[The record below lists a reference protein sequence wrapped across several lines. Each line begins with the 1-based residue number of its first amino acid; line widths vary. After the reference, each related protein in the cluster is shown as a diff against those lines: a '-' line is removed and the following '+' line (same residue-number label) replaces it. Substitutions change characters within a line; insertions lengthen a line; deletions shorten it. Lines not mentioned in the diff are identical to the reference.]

1 MKISAKWLKEYTDFE
16 INSENVG
23 ETAHKLAILGFETES
38 IEHIKNDYANFAV
51 GKVIEC
57 LKHPNADKLSL
68 CKVDVGTEVLPIVC
82 GAPNVAAGQTVPVAL
97 EGAKVKDFVIKK
109 TKIRGEESIGMICA
123 EDELG
128 LSDDHD
134 GIMVLDDSL
143 AAGTPLKEL
152 FGYEDHVL
160 EFEVTSNRADALGY
174 IGFAREFAY
183 LTGSDLKI
191 PEFSLEES
199 NEKASDSVK
208 ISILDEKACPRYCGR
223 VIKNVKVKESP
234 DWLKQRLTAVGLR
247 PINNVVDI
255 TNFVMLET
263 GHPLHAFDFN
273 NVSGREIIVKKAAK
287 DEKFTTLDEKEFELN
302 ESILMICD
310 AEKSVALA
318 GVMGGM
324 NSGVTEGTKDVLL
337 EVAYFNLADI
347 RETVKLTNLHTD
359 SSKRFER
366 GIDPNDSE
374 FVINRAAALINEL
387 AGGEVLSG
395 IVDVYPEKIKE
406 KSIELRLSR
415 TDKVL
420 GFQIDKEK
428 IISSFNTIGL
438 KTEVKNSDTLSVIV
452 PTFRPDITREIDLI
466 EEAVRLYGYD
476 RIPEVT
482 LSTISLE
489 PDINA
494 EETLLDRA
502 RVTLKNLG
510 LTETLSKSMV
520 DGKFCAPFVKKPVKI
535 DHPLNEEMNHLRNSL
550 LVSLLQTADKNIR
563 RKNENIGIF
572 EAGKIFFYDES
583 AIVEKNS
590 VAALLTGIKNFQS
603 WNCPESKYDFYDIKG
618 LAEAFLSD
626 FCRKELG
633 FSPGAASPYFDKDSS
648 VSVFLN
654 DRLIG
659 CFGELSEKT
668 LKVFDIEQPVFCF
681 EFDLENIEY
690 ISRSGEFKIREL
702 SKYPKVIKDVSV
714 LLEENDNAE
723 RVAEYIKKKAGSLL
737 TSVTVVDLYKG
748 EQVGENRKS
757 YTFRMCF
764 QSVERTL
771 KDKEIEKLFGN
782 IVTGLKNDL
791 KLEIR

>member
-1 MKISAKWLKEYTDFE
+1 MKISANWLKQYTDFE
-16 INSENVG
+16 INSDNVSDIV
-23 ETAHKLAILGFETES
+23 HRLAILGFETES
-38 IEHIKNDYANFAV
+38 VEHIKNDYENFSV

-82 GAPNVAAGQTVPVAL
+82 GAPNVAEGQTVPVAL

-128 LSDDHD
+128 ISDNHD

-143 AAGTPLKEL
+143 KAGTPLKEL
-152 FGYEDHVL
+152 FGYEDYVL

-174 IGFAREFAY
+174 LGFAREFAF
-183 LTGSDLKI
+183 LTGSELNI
-191 PEFSLEES
+191 PEFSLKES
-199 NEKASDSVK
+199 AEKSSDNVK
-208 ISILDEKACPRYCGR
+208 ISVLDPDACPRYCGR

-234 DWLKQRLTAVGLR
+234 DWLKQRLISVGLR

-263 GHPLHAFDFN
+263 GHPLHAFDFD
-273 NVSGREIIVKKAAK
+273 NVAGKEIIVRKAAPG
-287 DEKFTTLDEKEFELN
+287 EKFTTLDEKEFALN
-302 ESILMICD
+302 ENILMICD

-324 NSGVTEGTKDVLL
+324 NSGVTEKTENVLL

-387 AGGEVLSG
+387 AGGEILSG
-395 IVDVYPEKIKE
+395 IFDVYEKKITK
-406 KSIELRLSR
+406 KTIDLRLSR

-420 GFQIDKEK
+420 GFHIDKDAVV
-428 IISSFNTIGL
+428 SSFNAIGL
-438 KTEVKNSDTLSVIV
+438 KTEVKDSDTLTVTV

-476 RIPEVT
+476 RIPEIT

-489 PDINA
+489 PEINT
-494 EETLLDRA
+494 EEMLMDRS
-502 RVTLKNLG
+502 RGTLKNLG
-510 LTETLSKSMV
+510 MTETLSKSMV
-520 DGKFCAPFVKKPVKI
+520 DGKYCAPFEKDPVKI

-563 RKNENIGIF
+563 RKNENISVY
-572 EAGKIFFYDES
+572 EAGKIFFYEDKN
-583 AIVEKNS
+583 IVEKNS
-590 VAALLTGIKNFQS
+590 VAALLTGVKSFQS
-603 WNCPESKYDFYDIKG
+603 WNCPESKYDFYDMKG
-618 LAEAFLSD
+618 LTEAFLSE
-626 FCRKELG
+626 FYRKDLNFEQGTEL
-633 FSPGAASPYFDKDSS
+633 PYFDIGSS

-654 DRLIG
+654 NKLIG

-668 LKVFDIEQPVFCF
+668 LKVFDIDQPVFCF

-690 ISRSGEFKIREL
+690 LSRSGEFKFKEL

-714 LLEENDNAE
+714 LLEENDNAG
-723 RVAEYIKKKAGSLL
+723 RIAEYINKKAGSLL

-764 QSVERTL
+764 QSIERTL
-771 KDKEIEKLFGN
+771 KDKEIEKLFGK

>member
-1 MKISAKWLKEYTDFE
+1 MKISANWLKQYTGFE
-16 INSENVG
+16 INTDNVSDIV
-23 ETAHKLAILGFETES
+23 HKLAILGFETES
-38 IEHIKNDYANFAV
+38 VEHIKNDYENFSV

-57 LKHPNADKLSL
+57 VKHPNADKLSL
-68 CKVDVGTEVLPIVC
+68 CKVDVGTEILPIVC
-82 GAPNVAAGQTVPVAL
+82 GAPNVAEGQTVPVAL
-97 EGAKVKDFVIKK
+97 EGAKVKDFTIKR

-123 EDELG
+123 GDELG
-128 LSDDHD
+128 ISDNHD
-134 GIMVLDDSL
+134 GIMVLNDSL
-143 AAGTPLKEL
+143 KAGTPLKKIL
-152 FGYEDHVL
+152 GYEDYVL

-174 IGFAREFAY
+174 IGFAREFAF
-183 LTGSDLKI
+183 LTDSKLKI

-199 NEKASDSVK
+199 NVKASDNVK
-208 ISILDEKACPRYCGR
+208 ISILDPDACPRYCGR

-234 DWLKQRLTAVGLR
+234 DWLKQKLIAVGLR
-247 PINNVVDI
+247 PVNNVVDI

-263 GHPLHAFDFN
+263 GHPLHAFDFDD
-273 NVSGREIIVKKAAK
+273 VSGREIIVRKAVK
-287 DEKFTTLDEKEFELN
+287 GEKFTTLDEKEFDLN
-302 ESILMICD
+302 ENILMICD
-310 AEKSVALA
+310 AEKPVALA

-324 NSGVTEGTKDVLL
+324 NSGVTEKTKNVLL
-337 EVAYFNLADI
+337 EVAYFNLADV

-374 FVINRAAALINEL
+374 FVINRAAALLTDL
-387 AGGEVLSG
+387 ANGEVLSG
-395 IVDVYPEKIKE
+395 IVDVYPQPVSET
-406 KSIELRLSR
+406 SIDLRLSR

-420 GFQIDKEK
+420 GFNIGKDS

-438 KTEVKNSDTLSVIV
+438 KTVIKDSDTLTVTV
-452 PTFRPDITREIDLI
+452 PTFRPDITHEIDLI

-476 RIPEVT
+476 RIPEIT

-489 PDINA
+489 PDINT
-494 EETLLDRA
+494 EEMLLDRS
-502 RVTLKNLG
+502 RGTLKNLG
-510 LTETLSKSMV
+510 MTETLNKSMV
-520 DGKFCAPFVKKPVKI
+520 DGKYCAPFEKNPVKI

-563 RKNENIGIF
+563 RKNENISIY
-572 EAGKIFFYDES
+572 EAGKIFFYDDKN
-583 AIVEKNS
+583 IVEKNS
-590 VAALLTGIKNFQS
+590 VAALLTGVKNFQS
-603 WNCPESKYDFYDIKG
+603 WNCPESKYDFYDMKG
-618 LAEAFLSD
+618 LTESFLSE
-626 FCRKELG
+626 FSRKDLKFVDGTEL
-633 FSPGAASPYFDKDSS
+633 SYFDSGS
-648 VSVFLN
+648 TVSVFLN

-681 EFDLENIEY
+681 EFDIGNIEH
-690 ISRSGEFKIREL
+690 ISRSCEFKIMEL

-714 LLEENDNAE
+714 LLDENDNAG
-723 RVAEYIKKKAGSLL
+723 RISDYIKKKAGKLL

-748 EQVGENRKS
+748 EQVGKNRKS

-782 IVTGLKNDL
+782 IITGLKKDL